1 MSNKILIV
9 VDMQNDFITGSLGT
23 PEAQAIVPKVQAKI
37 GHGLGGDW
45 AGVIFT
51 MDIHEEKWYPKTLEG
66 LKIPAHCIIG
76 TGGNDLA
83 VQTVPECDVL
93 TKRCFGY
100 MNWEKRL
107 TNLQYEWYFTFGFD
121 SVEFELCG
129 VCTDI
134 CVISN
139 ALILRSTFPDAK
151 ITVDASCCAGT
162 TPEAH
167 KAALM
172 VMKSCLIDVINEEE

>member
-1 MSNKILIV
+1 MAKKILIV

-37 GHGLGGDW
+37 GYGLGGDW
-45 AGVIFT
+45 TGVIFT
-51 MDIHEEKWYPKTLEG
+51 MDMHNEKLCPKTLEDRQ
-66 LKIPAHCIIG
+66 IPAHCIIG
-76 TGGNDLA
+76 TGGEDLA
-83 VQTVPECDVL
+83 VQTVPECDVF
-93 TKRCFGY
+93 TKNRFGIID
-100 MNWEKRL
+100 WGGRL
-107 TNLQYEWYFTFGFD
+107 NNLQYEWFFTFND
-121 SVEFELCG
+121 VDFELCG

-139 ALILRSTFPDAK
+139 ALILRSTFPNAK